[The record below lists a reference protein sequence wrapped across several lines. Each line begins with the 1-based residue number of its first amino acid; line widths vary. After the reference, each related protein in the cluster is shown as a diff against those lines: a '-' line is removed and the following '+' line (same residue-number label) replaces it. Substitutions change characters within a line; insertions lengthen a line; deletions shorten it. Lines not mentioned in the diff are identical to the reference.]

1 MTRLGSDFLV
11 EWRGFGTE
19 EDDHYLSSL
28 DFQIHGDMLY
38 SPHPYFASNPAMDY
52 TSLPYSNLDYQD
64 MHADDAILD
73 SYNLDFSHLNWDR
86 PALSPEPI
94 AKPETHAK
102 KTWRDVV
109 GTELEHPPVPPPPE
123 PVQLETPE
131 EETHKPKDKKKEV
144 CRYWLNVIVL
154 PRRKG

>member
-1 MTRLGSDFLV
+1 
-11 EWRGFGTE
+11 
-19 EDDHYLSSL
+19 
-28 DFQIHGDMLY
+28 MLY

-73 SYNLDFSHLNWDR
+73 SYNLYFSHLNWDR

-123 PVQLETPE
+123 PVFHETPE

-144 CRYWLNVIVL
+144 CRYWLNVMVL